1 MDYRRVKTVCIKDLK
16 ELRKSRQAMLT
27 TAFVPIVFIILL
39 PAITILSASYLPDG
53 EISEATSLQKF
64 IKNFPDEKFPDGLD
78 EKQKYI
84 YAMLVHLMAPFFLV
98 IPVMVASVVAA
109 NSFAGEKERKT
120 LEGLLYTPITDKELI
135 TSKILVAFAAAISV
149 SWMCFFIYS
158 VLVNVYSMQTMGRMI
173 FPTTTWLLLMFW
185 LVPTLGFF
193 ALSLIVW
200 VSEKASSVW
209 EAQQVS
215 SLLVLPLIGLMVAQ
229 TTGLMFM
236 DEWIVVLAGLIAAL
250 LDVASVNWIA
260 KNMSRE
266 KLITSM

>member
-1 MDYRRVKTVCIKDLK
+1 
-16 ELRKSRQAMLT
+16 MLT
-27 TAFVPIVFIILL
+27 TAFVPIVFIIFL
-39 PAITILSASYLPDG
+39 PAITILSASYLPEG
-53 EISEATSLQKF
+53 EVSEATSLQKF
-64 IKNFPDEKFPDGLD
+64 IKNFPGEKFPSDLD
-78 EKQKYI
+78 ERQKYI

-109 NSFAGEKERKT
+109 NSFAGEKERRT

-135 TSKILVAFAAAISV
+135 TAKILVAFGTAMSV
-149 SWMCFFIYS
+149 SWLCFFIYTG
-158 VLVNVYSMQTMGRMI
+158 LVDIYSMQTMGRMI

-236 DEWIVVLAGLIAAL
+236 DEWVVLWVGLIAAL
-250 LDVASVNWIA
+250 MDIAAVNWMA

-266 KLITSM
+266 KLITNM

>member
-1 MDYRRVKTVCIKDLK
+1 MDYRRIKTIFMKDLK
-16 ELRKSRQAMLT
+16 ELRKSRRAIMT
-27 TAFVPIVFIILL
+27 TTFVPLIFIMLI
-39 PAITILSASYLPDG
+39 PAITILSASYLPEG
-53 EISEATSLQKF
+53 QVSEASSLNKF
-64 IKNFPDEKFPDGLD
+64 IQNFPSDKFPEGLD
-78 EKQKYI
+78 VRQKYI

-135 TSKILVAFAAAISV
+135 LSKTLVAFGTAMAV
-149 SWMCFFIYS
+149 SWLCFFIYAGI
-158 VLVNVYSMQTMGRMI
+158 VDLYGMQTIHRII
-173 FPTTTWLLLMFW
+173 FPSTTWLILMFW
-185 LVPTLGFF
+185 LVPALGFF

-215 SLLVLPLIGLMVAQ
+215 SLLVLPILGLMISQ

-236 DEWIVVLAGLIAAL
+236 DEWAVLLAGLLAVI
-250 LDVASVNWIA
+250 LDIASVNWMA
-260 KNMSRE
+260 KSMSRE
-266 KLITSM
+266 KLLT

>member
-1 MDYRRVKTVCIKDLK
+1 MDSRRIKTVCIKDLK
-16 ELRKSRQAMLT
+16 ELRKSRQALLT
-27 TAFVPIVFIILL
+27 TTFVPLIFIIML
-39 PAITILSASYLPDG
+39 PAITILSASYLPQGD
-53 EISEATSLQKF
+53 ILEASSLEKF
-64 IKNFPDEKFPDGLD
+64 IKNFPTEKFPPGLD
-78 EKQKYI
+78 EKQKYV

-135 TSKILVAFAAAISV
+135 TAKILVAFGTAVSV
-149 SWMCFFIYS
+149 SWLCFIIYAG
-158 VLVNVYSMQTMGRMI
+158 LVNAYSMQTMGRAF

-215 SLLVLPLIGLMVAQ
+215 SLLVLPLVGLMIAQ

-236 DEWIVVLAGLIAAL
+236 DEWVIAFTGLIAAL
-250 LDVASVNWIA
+250 LDIAAVNWMA

-266 KLITSM
+266 KLIT